1 MLQKVATVNPYIHK
15 IRQSLS
21 CAQPLAVD
29 WLVLSHNDTQ
39 MLAQLEEAFPDAV
52 LAVLSLPPNRLQ
64 TVDEKLIELVEWAVA
79 ELGIKGVMLVGHS
92 QQEMFEE
99 QVKLLGSKASRMSPR
114 EVESLVSYPSF
125 LDRMKAAQQ
134 QAAMMQEYVANL
146 IDNLSQITL
155 KHGHKLCAQI
165 RLHGLFYR
173 AESGIF
179 YAYDQQQRSFTAL
192 LNEVAVA

>member
-1 MLQKVATVNPYIHK
+1 MLQKVATINPYIHK

-21 CAQPLAVD
+21 RAQPLAVD

-39 MLAQLEEAFPDAV
+39 MLAQLEEAFPDSV
-52 LAVLSLPPNRLQ
+52 LAVLTLPPNRLQ
-64 TVDEKLIELVEWAVA
+64 PVDDRLIELVEWAIA

-99 QVKLLGSKASRMSPR
+99 QVKLLGGEARRMSHR
-114 EVESLVSYPSF
+114 DVESLASYPSF
-125 LDRMKAAQQ
+125 LDRLKAAQQ
-134 QAAMMQEYVANL
+134 QTAMMQDYVATL

-155 KHGHKLCAQI
+155 KQGHQLCTQI
-165 RLHGLFYR
+165 RLRGLFYR

-179 YAYDQQQRSFTAL
+179 YAYDQQRRSFTAL
-192 LNEVAVA
+192 LNEAAVV